1 MTDNPLMIMI
11 VNMTIVFVVLVLL
24 GCVIELIHK
33 LDPTKN
39 SAVEEE
45 TEPVVTYVAA
55 APIVEEPRLTQEE
68 AELVD
73 YETVM
78 DKESTVR
85 Q

>member
-1 MTDNPLMIMI
+1 MTTNPLIIMI
-11 VNMTIVFVVLVLL
+11 VNMTIVFAVLFLL
-24 GCVIELIHK
+24 GLVIELIHK
-33 LDPTKN
+33 VDPTKN
-39 SAVEEE
+39 SAVVEEE
-45 TEPVVTYVAA
+45 SVVTYVAA

>member
-1 MTDNPLMIMI
+1 MTDNPMMIMV
-11 VNMTIVFVVLVLL
+11 VNMAIVFVVLFLL
-24 GCVIELIHK
+24 GLVIELIHK

-39 SAVEEE
+39 SVQEEPQPSAPIYVA
-45 TEPVVTYVAA
+45 PVV
-55 APIVEEPRLTQEE
+55 VEEPRLTQEE

-78 DKESTVR
+78 DQELTER

>member
-1 MTDNPLMIMI
+1 MTTNPLMIMI

-24 GCVIELIHK
+24 GVVIELIHR

-39 SAVEEE
+39 SVQEEP
-45 TEPVVTYVAA
+45 EPLAPIYVA
-55 APIVEEPRLTQEE
+55 PPVVEEPRLTQEE